1 MDEGAGDERD
11 NHGADAEQYLRE
23 GTHNGFDE
31 DSEHGDRKRRARTET
46 IEGLE
51 GEDIPADVG
60 RLLDIATA
68 DAGISAA
75 KHSDILWEEDPEA
88 MKEISETVGTDDWGG
103 KARRRRKV
111 RRKKTELTDEQ
122 AEIVGQANLAYS
134 DGRHFEAVGLL
145 HKVIQ
150 GAPNAYQAWAT
161 LAILHDELGD
171 ADRALRTLMMAAHLA
186 PKDGV
191 LWNRLGDRSRKAG
204 HNEQALYCFTH
215 AIRVDP
221 TDLDSLWDRAA
232 IYYERGMY
240 QKAINDYMAILKI
253 IPWNMPAVKELCKLY
268 LTLHNTEAA
277 VNLFEGAM
285 KADIDDPLP
294 TSAPDYGENES
305 SEQSEDEDN
314 EYLET
319 ITDMHGRSVRK
330 SSRRL
335 VPNTR
340 VGYEELNMLSELY
353 MDRGAYHSA
362 ITAIK
367 RGCRRILQ
375 TSSQALESDEVNDND
390 SEFIEE
396 EGGHAIPLDLQV
408 KLGICRLYLSDPN
421 RAQAHFQPL
430 YAMPVADYSD
440 LYLDVADTYMKL
452 KMYPSALALLDVI
465 KRDPELDA
473 PIIWKKMGI
482 CHSRL
487 GNLMVAA
494 HWFETVLQA
503 LPSDRATKFELATVC
518 DELGDDE
525 RYNELVREM
534 EAAQHPGDE
543 DDEMLHEYGGGIYG
557 APFGT
562 TSRSDQNEMPLQN
575 KLPSFIREEEI
586 VTNAS
591 RDKTA
596 IEAAEAQKRKQ
607 TLNFYS
613 QVMELYLRIHEKINR
628 AEFLRT
634 ARKLLARFQNT
645 RAFYP
650 HDRAKLFTGVRKNR
664 RRNQAAS
671 PAAETDADEHR
682 DLVEP
687 RVDRP
692 PDTVEFQ
699 GLTFAQW
706 YDVFVKY
713 AYVAVMDGNEE
724 DAQDALKS
732 AFDANVY
739 FHDEILKVRL
749 RLHMIS
755 VAIYAGNAARV
766 TDLCRW
772 FCSFKPF
779 VNDVYRLYCAMQAG
793 GSEAVS
799 CFAMAS
805 SLKYFM
811 RQLRQM
817 EKSAKTNPTSPDFR
831 NPLLL
836 TVYGHILQAGR
847 SYLGAS
853 AFYVKALSLCPDDP
867 LINFSLGLAHIQRGM
882 QRKSDN
888 RHMHMMQGF
897 TCVMR
902 YYELRSQ
909 SDEANY
915 NVGRAFHHVGLT
927 HLAIPYYEKVL
938 TASAPGASEASRDL
952 KGEAAYNL
960 SLIYVAN
967 GSPALAQNVL
977 RKYCTI

>member
-1 MDEGAGDERD
+1 ME
-11 NHGADAEQYLRE
+11 DAPSGSLEEL
-23 GTHNGFDE
+23 
-31 DSEHGDRKRRARTET
+31 EHGQTREPRARTET
-46 IEGLE
+46 VETHDA
-51 GEDIPADVG
+51 EDIPVDVR

-68 DAGISAA
+68 DAGISAS
-75 KHSDILWEEDPEA
+75 KHSDILWEEDSEA
-88 MKEISETVGTDDWGG
+88 MMEISGTVGSDDWGG
-103 KARRRRKV
+103 KPKKRRKV

-134 DGRHFEAVGLL
+134 DGRHLEAVGLL

-204 HNEQALYCFTH
+204 HNEQALYCFSH

-232 IYYERGMY
+232 IFHERGMY

-268 LTLHNTEAA
+268 LSLHDTKRAIA
-277 VNLFEGAM
+277 LFEGAM
-285 KADIDDPLP
+285 KADAEDPLP
-294 TSAPDYGENES
+294 PSGIGSDGDNA
-305 SEQSEDEDN
+305 SEQSEDEGMDDA
-314 EYLET
+314 E
-319 ITDMHGRSVRK
+319 IVTDIHGRPVGK
-330 SSRRL
+330 NSRPV

-340 VGYEELNMLSELY
+340 VGYEELNMLSELH
-353 MDRGAYHSA
+353 MDVGAYASA
-362 ITAIK
+362 VAAIK
-367 RGCRRILQ
+367 RGCRRILHSADHVPE
-375 TSSQALESDEVNDND
+375 TRDEVHEDD
-390 SEFIEE
+390 TDFIED
-396 EGGHAIPLDLQV
+396 EGGQPIPLDLQI
-408 KLGICRLYLSDPN
+408 KLGICRLYLDDPIT
-421 RAQAHFQPL
+421 AQAHFQPL
-430 YAMPVADYSD
+430 YAMPVTEYGD
-440 LYLDVADTYMKL
+440 LYLDVADAYMKRN
-452 KMYPSALALLDVI
+452 MYPNALAVLDVI

-473 PIIWKKMGI
+473 PMLWKKMGV

-503 LPSDRATKFELATVC
+503 LPGDRGTRFELATVC

-525 RYNELVREM
+525 RYNELVSEM
-534 EAAQHPGDE
+534 EAAQNRGDEE
-543 DDEMLHEYGGGIYG
+543 DDELPHAFG
-557 APFGT
+557 ADISGMPFGVP
-562 TSRSDQNEMPLQN
+562 SRDNQTELPLRK

-586 VTNAS
+586 DPNTL
-591 RDKTA
+591 RDKTT

-607 TLNFYS
+607 TLAFHA
-613 QVMELYLRIHEKINR
+613 QVMELYPRIHEKINR

-650 HDRAKLFTGVRKNR
+650 HDRAKLFTGVRTSR
-664 RRNQAAS
+664 RRSQTAS
-671 PAAETDADEHR
+671 VAPDTDADEYR

-687 RVDRP
+687 RMDRP

-699 GLTFAQW
+699 GLKFAQW

-713 AYVAVMDGNEE
+713 AYVSVMDGKEE
-724 DAQDALKS
+724 EAQDALKS
-732 AFDANVY
+732 AFDANVF
-739 FHDEILKVRL
+739 FHDETMKIRL

-755 VAIYAGNAARV
+755 VAIYAGNAVRV
-766 TDLCRW
+766 TELCRW
-772 FCSFKPF
+772 FCAFKPF

-805 SLKYFM
+805 SLKYFN
-811 RQLRQM
+811 RQMKLM
-817 EKSAKTNPTSPDFR
+817 EKSAKANPSSPDFR

-847 SYLGAS
+847 SYHSAS
-853 AFYVKALSLCPDDP
+853 SLYVKALSICPDDP

-897 TCVMR
+897 TCVLR
-902 YYELRSQ
+902 YYELRERST
-909 SDEANY
+909 EATY
-915 NVGRAFHHVGLT
+915 NVGRAFHHVGLN
-927 HLAIPYYEKVL
+927 HLAVPYYEQVL
-938 TASAPGASEASRDL
+938 AASAPGASEASQDL
-952 KGEAAYNL
+952 RGEAAYNL
-960 SLIYVAN
+960 SLIYVTN
-967 GSPALAQNVL
+967 GSPGLAQNLL
-977 RKYCTI
+977 RKYCTF